1 MLGLIVTVIAEGQ
14 LIAGKIRL
22 ERPLARGGM
31 GAVWIAHHLKLDR
44 AVAVKFMEPG
54 LAASDTARARFE
66 REARAAAQIQS
77 AHVVEVHDY
86 GVEGETPYIVMELL
100 RGEDLAARLTKRG
113 KLGLAEALRITQPIC
128 KALRRAHELGLVHR
142 DLKPGNVF
150 LARQDDDEIVK
161 LLDFGIAKAVSPG
174 TPQSGDVTRSGNLV
188 GSPLYMSP
196 EQIRKSKEVDHRSD
210 LWSLGVILYQM
221 LTGRTPFVEDEVGA
235 VLVAICTDPIPKPST
250 LAPELGPEVDRFFDR
265 ALARDPAERFQ
276 NSRELYEA
284 LEALATK
291 PAAEGKSAA
300 VTKHDTT
307 PAHET
312 TDEIVKR
319 PSPRKNEKNTAVA
332 LAETMAAPDGHGTL
346 TMSPSGRTQDD
357 EGSAPKHAQRRFAA
371 AGLGALALGVLG
383 WMFVGPHAPAQE
395 ARIDG
400 PGSPTLPLPPPVTEP
415 EAPAPPQPAPTPEA
429 VPKTTPETLAEV
441 ETQKRAPTEAPVR
454 GDKPVVP
461 AKPATPKTG
470 ADGKPE
476 PAPAS
481 TTNEDDE
488 LLGLSKPATTQP
500 PR

>member
-1 MLGLIVTVIAEGQ
+1 
-14 LIAGKIRL
+14 
-22 ERPLARGGM
+22 M

-44 AVAVKFMEPG
+44 AVAVKFMESG
-54 LAASDTARARFE
+54 LTASDTARARFE

-86 GVEGETPYIVMELL
+86 GVESETPYIVMELL
-100 RGEDLAARLTKRG
+100 RGEDLAARLDKRG
-113 KLGLAEALRITQPIC
+113 KLDLAEALRITQPIC

-276 NSRELYEA
+276 SSRELFEA
-284 LEALATK
+284 LEALTAK
-291 PAAEGKSAA
+291 PAAEVKSTPVA
-300 VTKHDTT
+300 KHDPT
-307 PAHET
+307 PSLEAS
-312 TDEIVKR
+312 DEIVPS
-319 PSPRKNEKNTAVA
+319 PSPRPREKNTVVA
-332 LAETMAAPDGHGTL
+332 LAETMAAPDGPGTL

-357 EGSAPKHAQRRFAA
+357 GSTPKHKQRRFVA
-371 AGLGALALGVLG
+371 AGLGALAIGALG
-383 WMFVGPHAPAQE
+383 WVFLGPVAPAQE

-415 EAPAPPQPAPTPEA
+415 EAPAPKQPPPTPEA

-441 ETQKRAPTEAPVR
+441 DPQKRTPTEAPVR
-454 GDKPVVP
+454 SDKPVVP
-461 AKPATPKTG
+461 AKPATPKTD

>member
-1 MLGLIVTVIAEGQ
+1 MTVIAEGQ

-54 LAASDTARARFE
+54 LTASDTARARFE

-86 GVEGETPYIVMELL
+86 GVESETPYIVMELL
-100 RGEDLAARLTKRG
+100 RGEDLAARLDKRG
-113 KLGLAEALRITQPIC
+113 KLDLAEALRITQPIC

-276 NSRELYEA
+276 SSRELFEA
-284 LEALATK
+284 LEALANK
-291 PAAEGKSAA
+291 PAAAVKGTSVAA
-300 VTKHDTT
+300 RHDTT
-307 PAHET
+307 PALEA
-312 TDEIVKR
+312 TDEI
-319 PSPRKNEKNTAVA
+319 PSPLPRANEKNTAVA
-332 LAETMAAPDGHGTL
+332 LAETMAVPEGSGTI

-357 EGSAPKHAQRRFAA
+357 EGSAPKHKQRRFAA
-371 AGLGALALGVLG
+371 AGLGALALGALG
-383 WMFVGPHAPAQE
+383 WVLLGPPAPAQE

-415 EAPAPPQPAPTPEA
+415 EAPAPTQPPPAPEAIPKATPEA
-429 VPKTTPETLAEV
+429 LAEV
-441 ETQKRAPTEAPVR
+441 ETQKRTPTEAPVR
-454 GDKPVVP
+454 SDKPVVP

>member
-1 MLGLIVTVIAEGQ
+1 MTVIAEGQ

-44 AVAVKFMEPG
+44 AVAVKFMEPA
-54 LAASDTARARFE
+54 LAASETARARFE
-66 REARAAAQIQS
+66 REARASAQIQS

-100 RGEDLAARLTKRG
+100 RGEDLAARLDKRG
-113 KLGLAEALRITQPIC
+113 KIGLAEAIRITQPIC

-150 LARQDDDEIVK
+150 LARQDDDEAVK

-221 LTGRTPFVEDEVGA
+221 LTGRMPFVEDEVGA
-235 VLVAICTDPIPKPST
+235 VLVAICTDPIAKPST
-250 LAPELGPEVDRFFDR
+250 LAPELGPEVDRFFER

-276 NSRELYEA
+276 SSRELFDA
-284 LEALATK
+284 LEALAHM
-291 PAAEGKSAA
+291 PASEGKGAA
-300 VTKHDTT
+300 D
-307 PAHET
+307 
-312 TDEIVKR
+312 VKR
-319 PSPRKNEKNTAVA
+319 DPSVGLDATAEIPSPSPRRVEKNAAVA
-332 LAETMAAPDGHGTL
+332 LAETMAAPEGSGTL
-346 TMSPSGRTQDD
+346 TLSPSGRTQDD
-357 EGSAPKHAQRRFAA
+357 EGSPKKDKQRRFAA
-371 AGLGALALGVLG
+371 AGLAALALGALG
-383 WMFVGPHAPAQE
+383 WVYLGPHATAQE

-415 EAPAPPQPAPTPEA
+415 EAPPPPPPTPEA
-429 VPKTTPETLAEV
+429 VPKATPEALAEV
-441 ETQKRAPTEAPVR
+441 DAQKRTAPEAPVR
-454 GDKPVVP
+454 SDKPVVP

-488 LLGLSKPATTQP
+488 LLGLSKPATPQP

>member
-1 MLGLIVTVIAEGQ
+1 MTVIAEGQ

-44 AVAVKFMEPG
+44 AVAVKFMEPA
-54 LAASDTARARFE
+54 LAASEVARARFE

-100 RGEDLAARLTKRG
+100 RGEDLAARLDKRG
-113 KLGLAEALRITQPIC
+113 KLDLAEALRVTQPIC

-150 LARQDDDEIVK
+150 LARQDDEEIVK
-161 LLDFGIAKAVSPG
+161 LLDFGIAKAVTPG

-235 VLVAICTDPIPKPST
+235 VLVAICTDPIPRPSSLT
-250 LAPELGPEVDRFFDR
+250 PELGPEVDRFFDR

-276 NSRELYEA
+276 SSRELIEA

-291 PAAEGKSAA
+291 CAAPTTRAA
-300 VTKHDTT
+300 DAACCSSPRLDAT
-307 PAHET
+307 AEA
-312 TDEIVKR
+312 
-319 PSPRKNEKNTAVA
+319 PSPAPRTVEKNAVA
-332 LAETMAAPDGHGTL
+332 LAETMQAPEGPGTL
-346 TMSPSGRTQDD
+346 TLSPSGRTQQDARTQKD
-357 EGSAPKHAQRRFAA
+357 RPRRFAA
-371 AGLGALALGVLG
+371 AAAGVLALGAVGWVYLG
-383 WMFVGPHAPAQE
+383 PTAPAHENE
-395 ARIDG
+395 AHVDEACVDG

-415 EAPAPPQPAPTPEA
+415 EAPTPPTPTPEA
-429 VPKTTPETLAEV
+429 APQPPPEGVAEA
-441 ETQKRAPTEAPVR
+441 ESQKRAPTEANVR
-454 GDKPVVP
+454 IDKPFVP
-461 AKPATPKTG
+461 AKPSPAKAD
-470 ADGKPE
+470 ADGKDE
-476 PAPAS
+476 PAQAP
-481 TTNEDDE
+481 TPNDDDE
-488 LLGLSKPATTQP
+488 LLGLSKPAAPQP
-500 PR
+500 LR